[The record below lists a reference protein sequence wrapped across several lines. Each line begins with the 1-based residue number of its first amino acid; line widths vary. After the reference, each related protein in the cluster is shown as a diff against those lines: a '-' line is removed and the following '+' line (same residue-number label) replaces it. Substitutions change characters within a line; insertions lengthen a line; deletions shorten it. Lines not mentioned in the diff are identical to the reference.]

1 MGIFDFFRGP
11 DINQGV
17 NMYKDTKGAILVDV
31 RERDEY
37 AGGHIPGAVNVPL
50 SQING
55 IKKAVPDMNTPI
67 FVYCLS
73 GGRSSNATMM
83 FTRMGYT
90 AVNNIG
96 GISAY
101 SGQIER

>member
-55 IKKAVPDMNTPI
+55 IKKAVPDMSTPI

-73 GGRSSNATMM
+73 GGRSANATSII
-83 FTRMGYT
+83 TGMGYNV
-90 AVNNIG
+90 VNNIG
-96 GISAY
+96 GISSY
-101 SGQIER
+101 SGALER